1 MYTNK
6 PKEIGVLAF
15 REDVDKLRLRLTNA
29 QLELARQLFSL
40 ERFGNT
46 DGAHI
51 DEIAPIYIILVYNMS
66 QYKYI
71 DAINFDVFN
80 KEKAN
85 D

>member
-6 PKEIGVLAF
+6 PKEIGILAF
-15 REDVDKLRLRLTNA
+15 RKDVDKLRLRVTNA
-29 QLELARQLFSL
+29 QFELARQLFSL

-46 DGAHI
+46 DAAHI
-51 DEIAPIYIILVYNMS
+51 DEIAPIYIILVYNMT

-71 DAINFDVFN
+71 DAINFDVFK
-80 KEKAN
+80 KEKVN